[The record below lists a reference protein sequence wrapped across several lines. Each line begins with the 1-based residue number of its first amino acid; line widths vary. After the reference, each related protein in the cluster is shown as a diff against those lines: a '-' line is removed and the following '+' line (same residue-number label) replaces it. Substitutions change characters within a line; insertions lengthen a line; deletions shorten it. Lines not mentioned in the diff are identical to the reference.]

1 MTLTPSYFIFCHR
14 ESHIQLQQQ
23 EINTCP
29 AGPSASHH
37 HEIQDIDTPPHYL
50 APGGVSEYAYIVKK
64 GRLLKPSVN
73 TGLLHWPTN
82 HENHYVRKINVC
94 KIEVHYARN
103 VGLAFQEYFGLVCK
117 AKIVSREFVSRALN
131 Y

>member
-1 MTLTPSYFIFCHR
+1 MTPTPSYFIFCHR

-50 APGGVSEYAYIVKK
+50 APDGVSENAYIVKK

-82 HENHYVRKINVC
+82 HENHYDTVGGVIRTTVC
-94 KIEVHYARN
+94 CTKMTHSCF
-103 VGLAFQEYFGLVCK
+103 L
-117 AKIVSREFVSRALN
+117 
-131 Y
+131 